1 MDNTKALI
9 ECLKPVKSSM
19 FSKAGYSDDYW
30 TFVLVFKSTGE
41 IRAYP
46 NVAPEI
52 AEDALNSGSLGTWW
66 NANVKNNRE
75 WESEIIGT
83 DEQPKPQDKTSD
95 AALGTLDEYIKLV
108 EPGWDGEK
116 IVAGISEVGDF
127 PVNLDTSGVIK
138 GDVIVQ
144 EQSTPISDTEGFFSQ
159 EYDAQKSTLQPLP
172 PQGELLGAW
181 TAPESAAEA
190 LDLLAERDGEI
201 KAIIAQNVQTGQQAL
216 TVKVDSQDSRI
227 KASETLDRLVAKK
240 NKTVEALD
248 PFRKVLYEAYN
259 ETGAKVKSGVDPLEN
274 GIRHVK
280 QQILSWDQAEERKRQ
295 DALRKARE
303 EADAESRRQQQAE
316 SQRVT
321 LAEVGERIER
331 GDDAGAQT
339 LFDAP
344 IEAPKPYVAPQIIP
358 PAAPKVEGQSTATT
372 WKVDRDA
379 VESDSTGNA
388 YLQSITLL
396 LRAVKDGSYPVE
408 QAAPILSWDF
418 GKADKLAG
426 AMMSAFNVP
435 GLTAVPKTTMRVGG
449 RGKKK

>member
-1 MDNTKALI
+1 MATLYPF
-9 ECLKPVKSSM
+9 LKPVDSSM
-19 FSKAGYSDDYW
+19 FSRAGFDEDTW
-30 TFVLVFKSTGE
+30 RLVYEFKSTRE
-41 IRAYP
+41 IKAYLHCS
-46 NVAPEI
+46 PEV
-52 AEDALNSGSLGTWW
+52 AEDALTASEFGGSIGKWW
-66 NANVKNNRE
+66 NAKVKGNPQ
-75 WESEIIGT
+75 WEFEILPP
-83 DEQPKPQDKTSD
+83 DEQPKPQDKTTD
-95 AALGTLDEYIKLV
+95 AALGTLDEDIRLV
-108 EPGWDGEK
+108 EKGWDREK
-116 IVAGISEVGDF
+116 IVAEAEPVIEFQKPPVVAEGIFEFADAVNTAAEVLSGAPF
-127 PVNLDTSGVIK
+127 NL
-138 GDVIVQ
+138 
-144 EQSTPISDTEGFFSQ
+144 ESTTIST
-159 EYDAQKSTLQPLP
+159 LP

-280 QQILSWDQAEERKRQ
+280 QQILSWDQVEERKRQ

-303 EADAESRRQQQAE
+303 EAEAESRRQQQAE
-316 SQRVT
+316 SERVT

-358 PAAPKVEGQSTATT
+358 PAAPKVEGQSTATS

-408 QAAPILSWDF
+408 QAAPLLSWDF
-418 GKADKLAG
+418 AAADKLAG
-426 AMMSAFNVP
+426 ALQSAFSVP
-435 GLTAVPKTTMRVGG
+435 GLTAAPKTTLRVGG
-449 RGKKK
+449 RGKKKS